1 MSRKPDSKTR
11 RQIEEA
17 KQELNRL
24 PRQRAGCRGE
34 PDCLR
39 AIDDR
44 IAELKAFIRQHER

>member
-1 MSRKPDSKTR
+1 MTHKVDSKTLKR
-11 RQIEEA
+11 IEQA

-44 IAELKAFIRQHER
+44 IAELKDFIRRHER